1 MDAQDRKMATDLAYE
16 IIKEVSRAIR
26 PYIGTPE
33 AGEKVK
39 IGADGTPTSL
49 IDVVSEE
56 IVVHTLKEAP
66 VYSYIIS
73 EEIGELRLGKGTK
86 RAITLTQELRRDDL
100 SEEEKPRFIFLVDPI
115 DGTSNAIKEIPAF
128 AISIAVASVPDGRV
142 ATLND
147 VELAFISNLANGN
160 FFEAE
165 KGKGCWLNNKK
176 VHPSDVVSFS
186 NLTLGGFTKS
196 GTSQASKLVDNA
208 RRMRVMGSVVLEL
221 SYVASGRYDAFLDLR
236 GSRIIDIAAAKLILE
251 EAGGIITDKYGEKL
265 NNTLSIYEKTIVVAA
280 NTKILH
286 KQMIDILNDNETDV
300 IGKIGI
306 VGRID
311 QDRSILFSA
320 EIIDYLLTNG
330 REVQIEERLA
340 KKIIGLKENPKLD
353 EIIKKTKET
362 YPEMSGYLENI
373 DFNIDY
379 EKLSRNTFDF
389 DCDMAI
395 ILGGDGTLL
404 RTEAK
409 MKPEIPVFGINM
421 GTVGFLTDTEIQDTF
436 TALDEILRGEYYK
449 EKRSRLV
456 VSHENN
462 YYSAINEVVIMTNKP
477 AKMLHFQIKVDGEI
491 IDEVRADGLIV
502 STPSG
507 STAYAMSAGGPI
519 MDPKVGGFIIIPI
532 CPYKLG
538 ARPFVVSDNSEITV
552 KLLKKGKSA
561 VFVMDGQRN
570 EEADYEEEIKFKKSD
585 KDVYFIRTSTKYFY
599 KKVKDKL
606 AEGGVN
612 DSNRCVNE

>member
-1 MDAQDRKMATDLAYE
+1 MDAQDKKMATDLAYE

-26 PYIGTPE
+26 PYIGKPE

-39 IGADGTPTSL
+39 MGADGTPTSL

-56 IVVHTLKEAP
+56 IVVHILKEAP
-66 VYSYIIS
+66 VYSYIVS

-86 RAITLTQELRRDDL
+86 RLVSLTQELRRDDL
-100 SEEEKPRFIFLVDPI
+100 PEEEKPKFIFLVDPI

-128 AISIAVASVPDGRV
+128 AISIAVAGVPDGRV

-165 KGKGCWLNNKK
+165 KGKGCWLNNEK
-176 VHPSDVVSFS
+176 VHPSNVVNFS
-186 NLTLGGFTKS
+186 NLTLGGFTKT

-208 RRMRVMGSVVLEL
+208 RRMRVLGSVVLEL
-221 SYVASGRYDAFLDLR
+221 SYVASGRYDAFIDLR

-286 KQMIDILNDNETDV
+286 KQMIDILNDNQTDV
-300 IGKIGI
+300 IGKVGI

-320 EIIDYLLTNG
+320 KIAEYLLTNG
-330 REVQIEERLA
+330 IEVIIETRLA
-340 KKIIGLKENPKLD
+340 KKILELKENPELD
-353 EIIKKTKET
+353 RIIEKTKEN
-362 YPEMSGYLENI
+362 YPKMAEAVDDI
-373 DFNIDY
+373 DFDIDY
-379 EKLSRNTFDF
+379 GQLSRNIFDF
-389 DCDMAI
+389 DCDMAV

-404 RTEAK
+404 RAESK

-421 GTVGFLTDTEIQDTF
+421 GTVGFLTDTEVQDTF
-436 TALDEILRGEYYK
+436 TALDEILRGDYYK
-449 EKRSRLV
+449 EKRTRLV

-462 YYSAINEVVIMTNKP
+462 QYSAINEVVLMTNKP

-519 MDPKVGGFIIIPI
+519 VDPKVGGFIIIPI

-538 ARPFVVSDNSEITV
+538 ARPFVVSDNSEIAV
-552 KLLKKGKSA
+552 KLLKKGKTA

-570 EEADYEEEIKFKKSD
+570 EEAEYEEEIKFKKSD
-585 KDVYFIRTSTKYFY
+585 RDVYFIRTSTKYFY
-599 KKVKDKL
+599 KKVKEKL
-606 AEGGVN
+606 GEGGVN
-612 DSNRCVNE
+612 DPNRCINE